1 MCQVDEVRKCL
12 KPKELQKALKSL
24 PRTLDD
30 TYARILCNID
40 EQHSADV
47 FKILQ
52 WLVYSTRPMAIE
64 EIAEVVA
71 IDTEGDCR
79 LDLENR
85 LREPHDILAI
95 CSSLVTTTTS
105 TVTEGHERSR
115 EIEELKL
122 AHFSVKEYLIS
133 DRMRNTKASR
143 YSLTDYPA
151 HDYIAR
157 TCLVYL
163 LHFDEP
169 TSLTLDNIH
178 EFPLVEYAA
187 RYWTQHV
194 KEVEKE
200 THEYKAQELCMKLLS
215 LQDTAHF
222 IWLRLLYSSK
232 PWEKYCTIAVPESV
246 LSPLYFSSLNGLI
259 VSTKILL
266 EAGADVNT
274 QAGEYDNALQADI
287 NVQDEAYGNALQAA
301 SSRGYE
307 TVVRLLL
314 DAGANVN
321 AQGGLYGDALQAAS
335 NREHETVIRL
345 LLDAGANVNAQ
356 GGLYGN
362 ALQAASAEGHE
373 TVIRLLLDA
382 GANVNA
388 QDENHGNALQEASAE
403 GHETVVRLLLEK
415 GAKVNAQGGLYGNA
429 LQAAS
434 NRGHET
440 VVRLLLDAGANV
452 NAQGGLYGNALQAAS
467 NRGHETA
474 IRLLL
479 DAGANVN
486 AQRGKYG
493 NALQAASAEGHEAV
507 IQLLLEKGAN
517 VNAQGGKYGNAL
529 QAASAKGHEA
539 AIRLLL
545 DAGANVNAQG
555 GKCGTALQAA
565 IIGQGEMVSHEKYE
579 AAIQLLLKAGAK
591 VNAEDE
597 EQENRTFNRLS
608 LEA

>member
-1 MCQVDEVRKCL
+1 
-12 KPKELQKALKSL
+12 
-24 PRTLDD
+24 
-30 TYARILCNID
+30 
-40 EQHSADV
+40 
-47 FKILQ
+47 
-52 WLVYSTRPMAIE
+52 MAIE

-85 LREPHDILAI
+85 LREPHDILTI

-105 TVTEGHERSR
+105 TVTERHERSR

-133 DRMRNTKASR
+133 NRIRNTKASR
-143 YSLTDYPA
+143 YSLTDYSA

-169 TSLTLDNIH
+169 TSLTLFNIH
-178 EFPLVEYAA
+178 EFPLAEYAA

-215 LQDTAHF
+215 LQHTAYF

-232 PWEKYCTIAVPESV
+232 PWEEYCTIAVPESV
-246 LSPLYFSSLNGLI
+246 LPPLYFSSLNGLI

-274 QAGEYDNALQADI
+274 QAGEYGYALQADMY
-287 NVQDEAYGNALQAA
+287 ALGRRYCNAL
-301 SSRGYE
+301 
-307 TVVRLLL
+307 
-314 DAGANVN
+314 
-321 AQGGLYGDALQAAS
+321 
-335 NREHETVIRL
+335 H
-345 LLDAGANVNAQ
+345 
-356 GGLYGN
+356 
-362 ALQAASAEGHE
+362 
-373 TVIRLLLDA
+373 
-382 GANVNA
+382 
-388 QDENHGNALQEASAE
+388 
-403 GHETVVRLLLEK
+403 
-415 GAKVNAQGGLYGNA
+415 
-429 LQAAS
+429 AAS

-452 NAQGGLYGNALQAAS
+452 NAQGGTYGNALQAAS
-467 NRGHETA
+467 
-474 IRLLL
+474 RL
-479 DAGANVN
+479 
-486 AQRGKYG
+486 
-493 NALQAASAEGHEAV
+493 
-507 IQLLLEKGAN
+507 
-517 VNAQGGKYGNAL
+517 
-529 QAASAKGHEA
+529 GHEA

-545 DAGANVNAQG
+545 NAGANVNAQG

-565 IIGQGEMVSHEKYE
+565 IVGQGESVSHEKYE

-597 EQENRTFNRLS
+597 EQENRTFNHLS

>member
-1 MCQVDEVRKCL
+1 VCQVDEVRKCL

-71 IDTEGDCR
+71 IDTEEDCR

-85 LREPHDILAI
+85 LREPHDILTI
-95 CSSLVTTTTS
+95 CSSLVTTTRS
-105 TVTEGHERSR
+105 TVMEGHERYR

-143 YSLTDYPA
+143 YSLTDYSA

-215 LQDTAHF
+215 LQHTAYF

-232 PWEKYCTIAVPESV
+232 PWEEYCTIAVPESV
-246 LSPLYFSSLNGLI
+246 LPPLYFSSLNGLI
-259 VSTKILL
+259 VSTKMLL

-301 SSRGYE
+301 SSRG
-307 TVVRLLL
+307 
-314 DAGANVN
+314 
-321 AQGGLYGDALQAAS
+321 
-335 NREHETVIRL
+335 
-345 LLDAGANVNAQ
+345 
-356 GGLYGN
+356 
-362 ALQAASAEGHE
+362 
-373 TVIRLLLDA
+373 
-382 GANVNA
+382 
-388 QDENHGNALQEASAE
+388 
-403 GHETVVRLLLEK
+403 
-415 GAKVNAQGGLYGNA
+415 
-429 LQAAS
+429 
-434 NRGHET
+434 HET

-452 NAQGGLYGNALQAAS
+452 NAQGELYGNALQAAS
-467 NRGHETA
+467 NEGHETVV
-474 IRLLL
+474 RLLL
-479 DAGANVN
+479 DAGV
-486 AQRGKYG
+486 
-493 NALQAASAEGHEAV
+493 
-507 IQLLLEKGAN
+507 N

-529 QAASAKGHEA
+529 QAASAKRHEA

-545 DAGANVNAQG
+545 DAEANVNAQG
-555 GKCGTALQAA
+555 GKCDTALQAT
-565 IIGQGEMVSHEKYE
+565 IVERGKSVSHEKYE
-579 AAIQLLLKAGAK
+579 AVIQLLLKAEAK
-591 VNAEDE
+591 VNAENE
-597 EQENRTFNRLS
+597 EQENRAFNHLS

>member
-1 MCQVDEVRKCL
+1 VCQVDEVRKCL

-85 LREPHDILAI
+85 LREPHDILTI

-105 TVTEGHERSR
+105 IVTEGHERSR
-115 EIEELKL
+115 VIEELKL

-133 DRMRNTKASR
+133 DRMRNSKASR
-143 YSLTDYPA
+143 YSLTDYSA

-200 THEYKAQELCMKLLS
+200 THEYKAQGLCMKLLS
-215 LQDTAHF
+215 LQHTAYF

-232 PWEKYCTIAVPESV
+232 PWEEYCTIAVPESV
-246 LSPLYFSSLNGLI
+246 LPPLYFSSLNGLT

-287 NVQDEAYGNALQAA
+287 NALGRRYCNALQAA
-301 SSRGYE
+301 SG
-307 TVVRLLL
+307 
-314 DAGANVN
+314 
-321 AQGGLYGDALQAAS
+321 
-335 NREHETVIRL
+335 
-345 LLDAGANVNAQ
+345 
-356 GGLYGN
+356 
-362 ALQAASAEGHE
+362 
-373 TVIRLLLDA
+373 
-382 GANVNA
+382 
-388 QDENHGNALQEASAE
+388 
-403 GHETVVRLLLEK
+403 
-415 GAKVNAQGGLYGNA
+415 
-429 LQAAS
+429 
-434 NRGHET
+434 RGHET

-452 NAQGGLYGNALQAAS
+452 NAQGGY
-467 NRGHETA
+467 
-474 IRLLL
+474 
-479 DAGANVN
+479 
-486 AQRGKYG
+486 YG

-507 IQLLLEKGAN
+507 VRLLLEKGAN
-517 VNAQGGKYGNAL
+517 VNAQGGEYGNALQAASNEGHETVIRLFLDAEANVNAQGGYYGNAL
-529 QAASAKGHEA
+529 QAASAEGHEA
-539 AIRLLL
+539 VVRLLL
-545 DAGANVNAQG
+545 EKGANVNAQG
-555 GKCGTALQAA
+555 GEYGTALQAA
-565 IIGQGEMVSHEKYE
+565 IIEQGESVSHEKYE
-579 AAIQLLLKAGAK
+579 AVIQLLLKAGAK

-597 EQENRTFNRLS
+597 EQENRTFNHLF

>member
-1 MCQVDEVRKCL
+1 MCHLDEVRKCL

-40 EQHSADV
+40 EQYIADV

-85 LREPHDILAI
+85 LREPHDILTI

-105 TVTEGHERSR
+105 IVLEEHKRSR
-115 EIEELKL
+115 VIEELKL

-143 YSLTDYPA
+143 YSLTEYSA
-151 HDYIAR
+151 HDYMAR

-169 TSLTLDNIH
+169 TSLTIDNIH

-215 LQDTAHF
+215 LQHTAYF

-232 PWEKYCTIAVPESV
+232 PWEEYCTIAVPESV
-246 LSPLYFSSLNGLI
+246 LPPLYFSSLNGLI
-259 VSTKILL
+259 VSTKMLL

-301 SSRGYE
+301 SSRGHE

-314 DAGANVN
+314 DAGVNVN
-321 AQGGLYGDALQAAS
+321 AQSGF
-335 NREHETVIRL
+335 
-345 LLDAGANVNAQ
+345 
-356 GGLYGN
+356 YGN
-362 ALQAASAEGHE
+362 ALQVASEEGHE
-373 TVIRLLLDA
+373 AVI
-382 GANVNA
+382 
-388 QDENHGNALQEASAE
+388 
-403 GHETVVRLLLEK
+403 RLLLEK

-440 VVRLLLDAGANV
+440 VIRLLLEKEANV
-452 NAQGGLYGNALQAAS
+452 NAQDGY
-467 NRGHETA
+467 
-474 IRLLL
+474 
-479 DAGANVN
+479 
-486 AQRGKYG
+486 
-493 NALQAASAEGHEAV
+493 
-507 IQLLLEKGAN
+507 
-517 VNAQGGKYGNAL
+517 YGNAL

-565 IIGQGEMVSHEKYE
+565 IIGQGEMISHEKYE

-597 EQENRTFNRLS
+597 EQENRAFNHLS